1 MVEPAA
7 PGRIIQYECASTTT
21 WAVDD
26 RGVIVVDN
34 SNGAIHRIHHPEAA
48 VWTLIQR
55 PYAWGRVMSIL
66 SAATGLDGAA
76 ATSLLQRCLAEW
88 TAAGL
93 IRKTSKNAVESIA
106 HG

>member
-26 RGVIVVDN
+26 RGVIVVDG
-34 SNGAIHRIHHPEAA
+34 STGAIRRIPHPEAA
-48 VWTLIQR
+48 VWALIQR
-55 PYAWGRVMSIL
+55 PYAWGRVMNIL

-76 ATSLLQRCLAEW
+76 ASSLLQRCLAEW